1 MSGTIRPQTEAER
14 EAEAYGID
22 LSLLESALRLTPE
35 QRAERHQNA
44 LNLVLELKEAGAKLR
59 EKHKPTDRTFSG

>member
-1 MSGTIRPQTEAER
+1 MSGTFKSQTEAER

-44 LNLVLELKEAGAKLR
+44 LDLVLELKKAGESLR
-59 EKHKPTDRTFSG
+59 EKHESTD